1 MFIHIGNDNVIQ
13 SKDVISI
20 IDRNVVT
27 SSSIM
32 EEMMENMGQQQKIF
46 GPMDE
51 AKSVVVT
58 TEEIYYSSLSVS
70 TLKKRAS
77 MISTISKLDDFSDEL
92 DDSSDDELEEIPL
105 KEQL

>member
-20 IDRNVVT
+20 IDYSVVT
-27 SSSIM
+27 SSGIM
-32 EEMMENMGQQQKIF
+32 EKMVEQAAEQQKVY
-46 GPMDE
+46 GPTDE

-58 TEEIYYSSLSVS
+58 SDTIYYSSLSVS

-77 MISTISKLDDFSDEL
+77 MISTISKLDDFSDEI
-92 DDSSDDELEEIPL
+92 E
-105 KEQL
+105 

>member
-20 IDRNVVT
+20 VDRNIIS

-32 EEMMENMGQQQKIF
+32 EEMIQKAKKTQSVVT
-46 GPMDE
+46 PAE
-51 AKSVVVT
+51 ESKSVVIT
-58 TEEIYYSSLSVS
+58 NDLIYFSSLSVA

-77 MISTISKLDDFSDEL
+77 MIGTISKLDDYSDEL
-92 DDSSDDELEEIPL
+92 E
-105 KEQL
+105 

>member
-20 IDRNVVT
+20 IDRNVIS

-32 EEMMENMGQQQKIF
+32 EEMMQRASKSKTIVE
-46 GPMDE
+46 PTE
-51 AKSVVVT
+51 ETKSVVIT
-58 TEEIYYSSLSVS
+58 KDLIYFSSLSVA

-77 MISTISKLDDFSDEL
+77 MISTISKLDNYSDEI
-92 DDSSDDELEEIPL
+92 E
-105 KEQL
+105 